1 MCYIICAYHVCISCV
16 HIMCSYHVFISYVH
30 IIYALMC
37 SISVHILCSFI
48 NTHPSHLLPDIDIQ
62 YTVDT
67 REVKSSRHI
76 RMMIQSTRIRSL
88 SKLSSQFD
96 QVLNRIY
103 PLPLPRSLMHLPL
116 HVVMRSLVM
125 KSNQH

>member
-1 MCYIICAYHVCISCV
+1 MLCV
-16 HIMCSYHVFISYVH
+16 ISYVH
-30 IIYALMC
+30 IMGAYHCVHIICSHMPYAHHIMC
-37 SISVHILCSFI
+37 SNSVHILYLF
-48 NTHPSHLLPDIDIQ
+48 THHISPTRYCIQ
-62 YTVDT
+62 YTVVT
-67 REVKSSRHI
+67 REVRSSRPT

-88 SKLSSQFD
+88 SKLLSQFD

>member
-1 MCYIICAYHVCISCV
+1 MPLTCSSKLCLCYVLYHMCISCRV
-16 HIMCSYHVFISYVH
+16 HIYVH
-30 IIYALMC
+30 ISC

-48 NTHPSHLLPDIDIQ
+48 IHSPITFPLTDIDIQ
-62 YTVDT
+62 YTVVT
-67 REVKSSRHI
+67 REVRSSRHI

-103 PLPLPRSLMHLPL
+103 PLPLSRSLKHLPL

>member
-1 MCYIICAYHVCISCV
+1 MCCVICVVSYV
-16 HIMCSYHVFISYVH
+16 HIMCAYHIHMLTAICSHVFFFCSYH
-30 IIYALMC
+30 LMLIHHKITH
-37 SISVHILCSFI
+37 SSHFPYPILV
-48 NTHPSHLLPDIDIQ
+48 IQ
-62 YTVDT
+62 YTVVT
-67 REVKSSRHI
+67 REVRYSRHI
-76 RMMIQSTRIRSL
+76 RTTIQSTRIRSL
-88 SKLSSQFD
+88 LKLSSQFD